1 MVAASSEHSREE
13 GMSKLIPIVRSTM
26 PAHIVQ
32 APSNTLSKEARKSIG
47 AGVYVKRKKHEHEAL
62 PRTTDWRKGEPYKT
76 GDGDHT
82 AQVPRAGSLVAFS
95 LPSRGNRT

>member
-1 MVAASSEHSREE
+1 
-13 GMSKLIPIVRSTM
+13 MSNLKPITRSHLPT
-26 PAHIVQ
+26 HIVQ

-47 AGVYVKRKKHEHEAL
+47 AAANYA
-62 PRTTDWRKGEPYKT
+62 PRTKLEGEARIRDNDWRKGAPYKT

-82 AQVPRAGSLVAFS
+82 AQVPRAGSMVAFS